1 MNFSKFKNLFTILL
15 LGTIGF
21 IVHKLLFYFFVPKV
35 YEDGFIYSIP
45 LLYLFFFFFS
55 TQMVLILEKI
65 KQNNINSVGYTFLF
79 LTTMKMVI
87 AYLFLK
93 PILAANLPKT
103 PTEKMSFFI
112 IFIYFLTIETFVT
125 IRILNNK
132 Q

>member
-1 MNFSKFKNLFTILL
+1 MNLDKFKHLFTLL
-15 LGTIGF
+15 SLGIIGF
-21 IVHKLLFYFFVPKV
+21 IVHKALFYFFVPKV
-35 YEDGFIYSIP
+35 YEEGFIYSIP

-55 TQMVLILEKI
+55 AQMILILEKI
-65 KQNNINSVGYTFLF
+65 KQTNINSVGYAFLF
-79 LTTMKMVI
+79 ITTMKMVI

-112 IFIYFLTIETFVT
+112 IFIYFLTIETFVI